1 MTTSRDDKS
10 FFLAT
15 SELLESY
22 RMLLVGS
29 SSWAFR
35 FWLTSGL
42 VRVIKMLGGGSSK
55 NKEHLLLK
63 WLEEVEDLPILY
75 KRGNIAQTWA
85 LGRIWDFTDIMES
98 EINAY
103 ALFRNQRVV
112 EIELRN
118 IQTALKDFR
127 GQLPNRPSKIR
138 LGLVG
143 SLLSFVIVAG
153 LSAIPVAGVILK
165 YVSLIPFPVLFVA
178 LAIAIIAGEFLA
190 IRWLVGFS
198 FDAPMYWSLQK
209 KLDISEK
216 EDQVREH
223 LRIYVVEMGRS
234 IFNPAEAEE
243 QRQED

>member
-1 MTTSRDDKS
+1 
-10 FFLAT
+10 
-15 SELLESY
+15 
-22 RMLLVGS
+22 
-29 SSWAFR
+29 
-35 FWLTSGL
+35 
-42 VRVIKMLGGGSSK
+42 
-55 NKEHLLLK
+55 
-63 WLEEVEDLPILY
+63 
-75 KRGNIAQTWA
+75 
-85 LGRIWDFTDIMES
+85 MES

-198 FDAPMYWSLQK
+198 FDAPMYWSLQI
-209 KLDISEK
+209 LGIFVAVVLIWALYPALAQLGAAYGALFLILAVILVIGAALSI
-216 EDQVREH
+216 
-223 LRIYVVEMGRS
+223 LRG
-234 IFNPAEAEE
+234 
-243 QRQED
+243 